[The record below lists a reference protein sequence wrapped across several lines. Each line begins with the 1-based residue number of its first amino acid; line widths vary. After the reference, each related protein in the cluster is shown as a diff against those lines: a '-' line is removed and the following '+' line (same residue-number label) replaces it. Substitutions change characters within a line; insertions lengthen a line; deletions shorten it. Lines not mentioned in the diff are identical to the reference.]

1 MTLRDLPIKTLK
13 HKPLRTTALML
24 LTFFLSFVIFSG
36 SLVIM
41 SLQNG
46 LGKLEDRLGADIVV
60 VPNSAKTKIDPKTM
74 LLNGTPGYFYMDKE
88 KMSLIQHIEGVD
100 TVSPQIFLA
109 SLSAS
114 CCSVPVQIIGFD
126 PDTDFLI
133 QPWIRESYNQE
144 LGHGDVV
151 VGSSV
156 NADVGDTIR
165 FYNKDCRIVAKLE
178 NTGTSLDT
186 AVYTK
191 ADTIR
196 TLIDSSQQMGLNTMF
211 TGDVN
216 DIISSVYIK
225 VKDGYDIKKVTDNIN
240 LRVRKVKAIQMKEMF
255 SEIGSS
261 LSGISQTVS
270 VLIIAI
276 WIMAFIILT
285 ISFSVLVG
293 ERKREFA
300 LLRMMGLSRKRL
312 AGLLLQESFLLSL
325 AGGVA
330 GTGMG
335 LLLIIPFGKLIETSL
350 HLPFL
355 IPTIGEIGLIV
366 LGTLVMISIAGPLA
380 SGYAAYRLS
389 HVDPA
394 TILREGN

>member
-156 NADVGDTIR
+156 NAD
-165 FYNKDCRIVAKLE
+165 CRIVAKLE

-285 ISFSVLVG
+285 ISFSILVG

-325 AGGVA
+325 AGGIT